1 MASPPLFWGVEST
14 WIFLTYPEW
23 VFIKVRRF
31 TFHHFNGHD
40 PQRPDINFWT
50 ISFSSYH
57 LRCHPVG
64 SSHHSA
70 SFTLLRS
77 DLSTEPKISC
87 REEKSIKMGPN
98 NFFAI
103 VYFPMWPTLPLM
115 WKCSHPDHD
124 PISQLLLILK
134 GSESIDKCEYH
145 FRRIPY
151 HSLLIP
157 LCLFTEVFHFLAS
170 YLLSIHSGYY

>member
-1 MASPPLFWGVEST
+1 MVFFLPPPLFWGVGST

-57 LRCHPVG
+57 LRCHPVR
-64 SSHHSA
+64 SPHHSA

-87 REEKSIKMGPN
+87 REEKSIKMSPN
-98 NFFAI
+98 NFFCNSLFSHVTDPSFNVKMLTSWSWPDPSATTDFKG
-103 VYFPMWPTLPLM
+103 VWVNRQMW
-115 WKCSHPDHD
+115 
-124 PISQLLLILK
+124 
-134 GSESIDKCEYH
+134 
-145 FRRIPY
+145 IP
-151 HSLLIP
+151 
-157 LCLFTEVFHFLAS
+157 FQ
-170 YLLSIHSGYY
+170 